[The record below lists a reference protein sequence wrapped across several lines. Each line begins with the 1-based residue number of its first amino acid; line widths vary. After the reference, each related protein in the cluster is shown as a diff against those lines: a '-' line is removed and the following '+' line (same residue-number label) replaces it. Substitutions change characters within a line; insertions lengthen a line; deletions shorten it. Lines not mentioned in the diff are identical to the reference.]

1 MKTLAI
7 DIETYSSV
15 SLQKAGV
22 YAYAASPDFEI
33 LLFGYAW
40 DDGPVEVIDMA
51 QGQKLPQEL
60 QDALY
65 DPEILKTAFNASFE
79 RTCLSAFMGRVTP
92 ADQWS
97 CTAVMARELGLP
109 GSLEAVGDVIGLPE
123 DKQKSKTGKA
133 LIRYFSIPCKAT
145 KVNGERTRNLPR
157 HDPER
162 WNLYVEYN
170 RQDVVT
176 ERAIR
181 KRLQKFPVIPSEH
194 DLWIIDQHINDRGVG
209 VDTVLAENA
218 VAIDQ
223 IVKARLLD
231 AAKELTGLDNPKSAA
246 QLKSWIEEV
255 SGFEVES
262 LNKKMI
268 GDVRS
273 GTSNEEVHAML
284 DIRQGLAKTSTEKY
298 NAMLRTVCPDGRI
311 RGLTQFCG
319 AARTGRWA
327 GRLVQMQN
335 LPQNKMPD
343 MQIPEVREELAKAN
357 FERLKDRFDDPD
369 EDYDWVGQLTC
380 NKNGKFDN
388 TINNVQLIMEHD
400 AGLRGKYFYDT
411 FKERMTVCGDLP
423 WCKLADRMTTTW
435 TDTDDAGLR
444 NFLEIKY
451 EIVNTMKIGDAVL
464 LAMQSC
470 MRHPVREY
478 LLSLKWDGVARADT
492 IFIDYLGAED
502 TEYTR
507 TVTRKALIGAVA
519 RIMQPGCKHDHI
531 LVLVGPQGCRKS
543 TTLAKLGKSWFSD
556 SFYTVQGKEA
566 YEQIQGFWLIEMG
579 EMAATRKAE
588 LESIKQFVSKQSDS
602 YRAAYAK
609 RTQEH
614 PRQCAF
620 FGTTNDDEFLRD
632 ATGGRRFWPVTVTD
646 KGRETGD
653 YFTAE
658 IVDQVWAEI
667 VMRYS
672 AGENWYLDNAKIEA
686 VARQI
691 QDAHTEMNGKQ
702 GLLEQFVERLLP
714 KDWATRNLSQRLAY
728 WNDGFDDEK
737 QAGTER
743 RKTICAL
750 EIHCELFGGTVKD
763 YTPQKTREY
772 NAMLK
777 RLPGWKARSRINYGE
792 IYGQQRGFVRE
803 ESE

>member
-1 MKTLAI
+1 MNQI
-7 DIETYSSV
+7 RY
-15 SLQKAGV
+15 
-22 YAYAASPDFEI
+22 
-33 LLFGYAW
+33 
-40 DDGPVEVIDMA
+40 DGPVTIAVGESRRSTQWKNKEVLWSQLAERLSIPTKTPETVDEYRGFAKSKRDEIKDVGGFVGGSLKGGRRKAEAITQRRLLTLDLDDVPRGADPWDTVVLVLGCAAVLYSTHSHRPEAPRLRLVMPLSRPVSPEEYSAIARKVAQDIGIDMCDDTTYEPHRLMYWPSA
-51 QGQKLPQEL
+51 SINAEYRYEIEDGPWLNADEQLARYVDWHDPSEWPISSRRAEALHRLASHQESPLEKNGIVGAFCRVYDIHDAIEHFLPDTYEKYDDNRYTYKGGSTSGGLVLYDNGVFAYSHHGTDPASGKLCNAFDLVRIHLYGNLDDDTSPGTPSHKMPSFMKL
-60 QDALY
+60 QD
-65 DPEILKTAFNASFE
+65 
-79 RTCLSAFMGRVTP
+79 
-92 ADQWS
+92 
-97 CTAVMARELGLP
+97 
-109 GSLEAVGDVIGLPE
+109 EA
-123 DKQKSKTGKA
+123 
-133 LIRYFSIPCKAT
+133 
-145 KVNGERTRNLPR
+145 
-157 HDPER
+157 
-162 WNLYVEYN
+162 
-170 RQDVVT
+170 
-176 ERAIR
+176 
-181 KRLQKFPVIPSEH
+181 
-194 DLWIIDQHINDRGVG
+194 
-209 VDTVLAENA
+209 
-218 VAIDQ
+218 
-223 IVKARLLD
+223 
-231 AAKELTGLDNPKSAA
+231 
-246 QLKSWIEEV
+246 
-255 SGFEVES
+255 
-262 LNKKMI
+262 
-268 GDVRS
+268 
-273 GTSNEEVHAML
+273 
-284 DIRQGLAKTSTEKY
+284 
-298 NAMLRTVCPDGRI
+298 
-311 RGLTQFCG
+311 
-319 AARTGRWA
+319 
-327 GRLVQMQN
+327 
-335 LPQNKMPD
+335 

-672 AGENWYLDNAKIEA
+672 AGENWYLDNTKIEA

-743 RKTICAL
+743 RKAICAL

-803 ESE
+803 EME

>member
-1 MKTLAI
+1 MNQIRYDGSVTIAVGESRRSTQWKNKEVLWSQLVERLSIPTKTPETVDEYRGFTKSKRDEIKDVGGFVGGSLKGGRRKAEAI
-7 DIETYSSV
+7 MQRRLLTLDLDDVPRNADPWDTVVLVLGCAAVLYSTHSHRPEAPRLRLVMPLSRPVSPEEYSAIARKVAQDIGIDMCDDTTYEPHRLMYWPS
-15 SLQKAGV
+15 
-22 YAYAASPDFEI
+22 ASINAE
-33 LLFGYAW
+33 YRYEVE
-40 DDGPVEVIDMA
+40 DGPWLNADEQLARYVDWHDPSEWPISSRRAEALHRLASHQESPLEKNGIVGAFCRVYDIHDA
-51 QGQKLPQEL
+51 IEHFLPDTYEKYDDNRYTYKGGSTSGGLVLYDNGVFAYSHHGTDPASGKLCNAFDLVRIHLYGNMDDDTSHGTPSHKMPSFMKL
-60 QDALY
+60 QD
-65 DPEILKTAFNASFE
+65 
-79 RTCLSAFMGRVTP
+79 
-92 ADQWS
+92 
-97 CTAVMARELGLP
+97 
-109 GSLEAVGDVIGLPE
+109 EA
-123 DKQKSKTGKA
+123 
-133 LIRYFSIPCKAT
+133 
-145 KVNGERTRNLPR
+145 
-157 HDPER
+157 
-162 WNLYVEYN
+162 
-170 RQDVVT
+170 
-176 ERAIR
+176 
-181 KRLQKFPVIPSEH
+181 
-194 DLWIIDQHINDRGVG
+194 
-209 VDTVLAENA
+209 
-218 VAIDQ
+218 
-223 IVKARLLD
+223 
-231 AAKELTGLDNPKSAA
+231 
-246 QLKSWIEEV
+246 
-255 SGFEVES
+255 
-262 LNKKMI
+262 
-268 GDVRS
+268 
-273 GTSNEEVHAML
+273 
-284 DIRQGLAKTSTEKY
+284 
-298 NAMLRTVCPDGRI
+298 
-311 RGLTQFCG
+311 
-319 AARTGRWA
+319 
-327 GRLVQMQN
+327 
-335 LPQNKMPD
+335 

-507 TVTRKALIGAVA
+507 TVTRKALLGAVA

-743 RKTICAL
+743 RKAICAL

-803 ESE
+803 ETE

>member
-1 MKTLAI
+1 MNQIRYDGSVTIAVGESRRSTQWKNKEVLWSQLVERLSIPTKTPETVDEYRGFAKSKRDEIKDVGGFVGGSLKGGRRKAEAI
-7 DIETYSSV
+7 MQRRLLTLDLDDVPRNADPWDTVVLVLGCAAVLYSTHSHRPEAPRLRLVMPLSRPVSPEEYSAIARKVAQDIGIDMCDDTTYEPHRLMYWPS
-15 SLQKAGV
+15 
-22 YAYAASPDFEI
+22 ASINAE
-33 LLFGYAW
+33 YRYEVE
-40 DDGPVEVIDMA
+40 DGPWLNADEQLARYVDWHDPSEWPISSRRAEALHRLASHQESPLEKSGIVGAFCRVYDIHDA
-51 QGQKLPQEL
+51 IEHFLPDTYEKYDDNRYTYKGGSTSGGLVLYDNGVFAYSHHGTDPASGKLCNAFDLVRIHLYGNLDDDTSPGTPSHKMPSFMKL
-60 QDALY
+60 QD
-65 DPEILKTAFNASFE
+65 
-79 RTCLSAFMGRVTP
+79 
-92 ADQWS
+92 
-97 CTAVMARELGLP
+97 
-109 GSLEAVGDVIGLPE
+109 EA
-123 DKQKSKTGKA
+123 
-133 LIRYFSIPCKAT
+133 
-145 KVNGERTRNLPR
+145 
-157 HDPER
+157 
-162 WNLYVEYN
+162 
-170 RQDVVT
+170 
-176 ERAIR
+176 
-181 KRLQKFPVIPSEH
+181 
-194 DLWIIDQHINDRGVG
+194 
-209 VDTVLAENA
+209 
-218 VAIDQ
+218 
-223 IVKARLLD
+223 
-231 AAKELTGLDNPKSAA
+231 
-246 QLKSWIEEV
+246 
-255 SGFEVES
+255 
-262 LNKKMI
+262 
-268 GDVRS
+268 
-273 GTSNEEVHAML
+273 
-284 DIRQGLAKTSTEKY
+284 
-298 NAMLRTVCPDGRI
+298 
-311 RGLTQFCG
+311 
-319 AARTGRWA
+319 
-327 GRLVQMQN
+327 
-335 LPQNKMPD
+335 

-714 KDWATRNLSQRLAY
+714 KDWATRNLGQRLAY

-743 RKTICAL
+743 RKAICAL

-803 ESE
+803 ETE

>member
-1 MKTLAI
+1 MNQI
-7 DIETYSSV
+7 RY
-15 SLQKAGV
+15 
-22 YAYAASPDFEI
+22 
-33 LLFGYAW
+33 
-40 DDGPVEVIDMA
+40 DGPVTIAVGESRRSTQWKNKEVLWSQLVERLSIPTKTPETVDEYRGFAKSKRDEIKDVGGFVGGSLKGGRRKAEAIMQRRLLTLDLDDVPRNADPWDTVVLVLGCAAVLYSTHSHRPEAPRLRLVMPLSRPVSPEEYSAIARKVAQDIGIDMCDDTTYEPHRLMYWPSA
-51 QGQKLPQEL
+51 SINAEYRYEVEDGPWLNADEQLARYVDWHDPSEWPISSRRAEALHRLASHQESPLEKNGIVGAFCRVYDIHDAIEHFLPDTYEKYDDNRYTYKGGSTSGGLVLYDNGIFAYSHHGTDPASGKLCNAFDLVRIHLYGNLDDDTSPGTPSHKMPSFMKL
-60 QDALY
+60 QD
-65 DPEILKTAFNASFE
+65 
-79 RTCLSAFMGRVTP
+79 
-92 ADQWS
+92 
-97 CTAVMARELGLP
+97 
-109 GSLEAVGDVIGLPE
+109 EA
-123 DKQKSKTGKA
+123 
-133 LIRYFSIPCKAT
+133 
-145 KVNGERTRNLPR
+145 
-157 HDPER
+157 
-162 WNLYVEYN
+162 
-170 RQDVVT
+170 
-176 ERAIR
+176 
-181 KRLQKFPVIPSEH
+181 
-194 DLWIIDQHINDRGVG
+194 
-209 VDTVLAENA
+209 
-218 VAIDQ
+218 
-223 IVKARLLD
+223 
-231 AAKELTGLDNPKSAA
+231 
-246 QLKSWIEEV
+246 
-255 SGFEVES
+255 
-262 LNKKMI
+262 
-268 GDVRS
+268 
-273 GTSNEEVHAML
+273 
-284 DIRQGLAKTSTEKY
+284 
-298 NAMLRTVCPDGRI
+298 
-311 RGLTQFCG
+311 
-319 AARTGRWA
+319 
-327 GRLVQMQN
+327 
-335 LPQNKMPD
+335 

-743 RKTICAL
+743 RKAICAL

-803 ESE
+803 EME

>member
-1 MKTLAI
+1 MTAVQYDGPITIAVGQSRRSTQWQNRDLMWSQLVNRLEIPERTQESAKEYKALPKAQRDEIKDVGGFVGGVLKGGRRKADAITQRRLLTLDLDEVPA
-7 DIETYSSV
+7 DADPWDTVVLVLGCAAVLYSTHSHRPNAPRLRLVMPLSRAV
-15 SLQKAGV
+15 SPEE
-22 YAYAASPDFEI
+22 YAAVARKIAQDIGIDMCDDTTYEPHRLMYWPSLSYDAEYRYEFS
-33 LLFGYAW
+33 
-40 DDGPVEVIDMA
+40 DGPWLDVDEQLKRYVDWHDPTEWPVSSRRAEALHRLASHQESPLEKNGIVGAFCRVYDIHDA
-51 QGQKLPQEL
+51 IEHFLPDTYEKYDDNRYTYKGGSTSGGLVLYDNGIFAYSHHGTDPASGKLCNAFDLVRIHLYGNLDDDTSPGTPSHKMPSFMKL
-60 QDALY
+60 QD
-65 DPEILKTAFNASFE
+65 
-79 RTCLSAFMGRVTP
+79 
-92 ADQWS
+92 
-97 CTAVMARELGLP
+97 
-109 GSLEAVGDVIGLPE
+109 EA
-123 DKQKSKTGKA
+123 
-133 LIRYFSIPCKAT
+133 
-145 KVNGERTRNLPR
+145 
-157 HDPER
+157 
-162 WNLYVEYN
+162 
-170 RQDVVT
+170 
-176 ERAIR
+176 
-181 KRLQKFPVIPSEH
+181 
-194 DLWIIDQHINDRGVG
+194 
-209 VDTVLAENA
+209 
-218 VAIDQ
+218 
-223 IVKARLLD
+223 
-231 AAKELTGLDNPKSAA
+231 
-246 QLKSWIEEV
+246 
-255 SGFEVES
+255 
-262 LNKKMI
+262 
-268 GDVRS
+268 
-273 GTSNEEVHAML
+273 
-284 DIRQGLAKTSTEKY
+284 
-298 NAMLRTVCPDGRI
+298 
-311 RGLTQFCG
+311 
-319 AARTGRWA
+319 
-327 GRLVQMQN
+327 
-335 LPQNKMPD
+335 

-743 RKTICAL
+743 RKAICAL

-803 ESE
+803 ETE

>member
-1 MKTLAI
+1 MNQIRYDGSVTIAVGESRRSTQWKNKEVLWSQLVERLSIPTKTPETVDEYRGFAKSKRDEIKDVGGFVGGSLKGGRRKAEAI
-7 DIETYSSV
+7 MQRRLLTLDLDDVPRNADPWDTVVLVLGCAAVLYSTHSHRPEAPRLRLVMPLSRPVSPEEYSAIARKVAQDIGIDMCDDTTYEPHRLMYWPS
-15 SLQKAGV
+15 
-22 YAYAASPDFEI
+22 ASINAE
-33 LLFGYAW
+33 YRYEVE
-40 DDGPVEVIDMA
+40 DGPWLNADEQLARYVDWHDPSEWPISSRRAEALHRLASHQESPLEKNGIVGAFCRVYDIHDA
-51 QGQKLPQEL
+51 IEHFLPDTYEKYDDNRYTYKGGSTSGGLVLYDNGVFAYSHHGTDPASGKLCNAFDLVRIHLYGNLDDDTSPGTPSHKMPSFMKL
-60 QDALY
+60 QD
-65 DPEILKTAFNASFE
+65 
-79 RTCLSAFMGRVTP
+79 
-92 ADQWS
+92 
-97 CTAVMARELGLP
+97 
-109 GSLEAVGDVIGLPE
+109 EA
-123 DKQKSKTGKA
+123 
-133 LIRYFSIPCKAT
+133 
-145 KVNGERTRNLPR
+145 
-157 HDPER
+157 
-162 WNLYVEYN
+162 
-170 RQDVVT
+170 
-176 ERAIR
+176 
-181 KRLQKFPVIPSEH
+181 
-194 DLWIIDQHINDRGVG
+194 
-209 VDTVLAENA
+209 
-218 VAIDQ
+218 
-223 IVKARLLD
+223 
-231 AAKELTGLDNPKSAA
+231 
-246 QLKSWIEEV
+246 
-255 SGFEVES
+255 
-262 LNKKMI
+262 
-268 GDVRS
+268 
-273 GTSNEEVHAML
+273 
-284 DIRQGLAKTSTEKY
+284 
-298 NAMLRTVCPDGRI
+298 
-311 RGLTQFCG
+311 
-319 AARTGRWA
+319 
-327 GRLVQMQN
+327 
-335 LPQNKMPD
+335 

-686 VARQI
+686 VARLI

-803 ESE
+803 EME

>member
-1 MKTLAI
+1 MNQIRYDGSVTIAVGESRRSTQWKNKEVLWSQLVERLSIPTKTPETVDEYRGFAKSKRDEIKDVGGFVGGSLKGGRRKAEAI
-7 DIETYSSV
+7 MQRRLLTLDLDDVPRNADPWDTVVLVLGCAAVLYSTHSHRPEAPRLRLVMPLSRPVSPEEYSAIARKVAQDIGIDMCDDTTYEPHRLMYWPS
-15 SLQKAGV
+15 
-22 YAYAASPDFEI
+22 ASINAE
-33 LLFGYAW
+33 YRYEVE
-40 DDGPVEVIDMA
+40 DGPWLNADEQLARYIDWHDPSEWPISSRRA
-51 QGQKLPQEL
+51 EALHRLASHQESPLEKNGIVGAFCRVYDIHDAIEHFLPDTYEKYDDNRYTYKGGSTSGGLVLYDNGVFAYSHHGTDPASGKLCNAFDLVRIHLYGNLDDDTSPGTPSHKMPSFMKL
-60 QDALY
+60 QD
-65 DPEILKTAFNASFE
+65 
-79 RTCLSAFMGRVTP
+79 
-92 ADQWS
+92 
-97 CTAVMARELGLP
+97 
-109 GSLEAVGDVIGLPE
+109 EA
-123 DKQKSKTGKA
+123 
-133 LIRYFSIPCKAT
+133 
-145 KVNGERTRNLPR
+145 
-157 HDPER
+157 
-162 WNLYVEYN
+162 
-170 RQDVVT
+170 
-176 ERAIR
+176 
-181 KRLQKFPVIPSEH
+181 
-194 DLWIIDQHINDRGVG
+194 
-209 VDTVLAENA
+209 
-218 VAIDQ
+218 
-223 IVKARLLD
+223 
-231 AAKELTGLDNPKSAA
+231 
-246 QLKSWIEEV
+246 
-255 SGFEVES
+255 
-262 LNKKMI
+262 
-268 GDVRS
+268 
-273 GTSNEEVHAML
+273 
-284 DIRQGLAKTSTEKY
+284 
-298 NAMLRTVCPDGRI
+298 
-311 RGLTQFCG
+311 
-319 AARTGRWA
+319 
-327 GRLVQMQN
+327 
-335 LPQNKMPD
+335 

-743 RKTICAL
+743 RKAICAL

-803 ESE
+803 ETE

>member
-1 MKTLAI
+1 MNQI
-7 DIETYSSV
+7 RY
-15 SLQKAGV
+15 
-22 YAYAASPDFEI
+22 
-33 LLFGYAW
+33 
-40 DDGPVEVIDMA
+40 DGPVTIAVGESRRSTQWKNKEVLWSQLVERLSIPTKTPETVDEYRGFAKSKRDEIKDVGGFVGGSLKGGRRKAEAIMQRRLLTLDLDDVPRNADPWDTVVLVLGCAAVLYSTHSHRPEAPRLRLVMPLSRPVSPEEYSAIARKVAQDIGIDMCDDTTYEPHRLMYWPSA
-51 QGQKLPQEL
+51 SINAEYRYEVEDGPWLNADEQLARYVDWHDPSEWPISSRRAEALHRLASHQESPLEKNGIVGAFCRVYDIHDAIEHFLPDTYEKYDDNRYTYKGGSTSGGLVLYDNGIFAYSHHGTDPASGKLCNAFDLVRIHLYGNLDDDTSPGTPSHKMPSFMKL
-60 QDALY
+60 QD
-65 DPEILKTAFNASFE
+65 
-79 RTCLSAFMGRVTP
+79 
-92 ADQWS
+92 
-97 CTAVMARELGLP
+97 
-109 GSLEAVGDVIGLPE
+109 EA
-123 DKQKSKTGKA
+123 
-133 LIRYFSIPCKAT
+133 
-145 KVNGERTRNLPR
+145 
-157 HDPER
+157 
-162 WNLYVEYN
+162 
-170 RQDVVT
+170 
-176 ERAIR
+176 
-181 KRLQKFPVIPSEH
+181 
-194 DLWIIDQHINDRGVG
+194 
-209 VDTVLAENA
+209 
-218 VAIDQ
+218 
-223 IVKARLLD
+223 
-231 AAKELTGLDNPKSAA
+231 
-246 QLKSWIEEV
+246 
-255 SGFEVES
+255 
-262 LNKKMI
+262 
-268 GDVRS
+268 
-273 GTSNEEVHAML
+273 
-284 DIRQGLAKTSTEKY
+284 
-298 NAMLRTVCPDGRI
+298 
-311 RGLTQFCG
+311 
-319 AARTGRWA
+319 
-327 GRLVQMQN
+327 
-335 LPQNKMPD
+335 

-369 EDYDWVGQLTC
+369 EDYDWVGRLTC

-743 RKTICAL
+743 RKAICAL

-803 ESE
+803 EME

>member
-1 MKTLAI
+1 MNQIRYDGSVTIAVGESRRSTQWKNKEVLWSQLVERLSIPTKTPETVDEYRGFAKSKRDEIKDVGGFVGGSLKGGRRKAEAI
-7 DIETYSSV
+7 MQRRLLTLDLDDVPRNADPWDTVVLVLGCAAVLYSTHSHRPEAPRLRLVMPLSRPVSPEEYSAIARKVAQDIGIDMCDDTTYEPHRLMYWPS
-15 SLQKAGV
+15 
-22 YAYAASPDFEI
+22 ASINAE
-33 LLFGYAW
+33 YRYEVE
-40 DDGPVEVIDMA
+40 DGPWLNADEQLARYVDWHDPSEWPISSRRAEALHRLASHQESPLEKNGIVGAFCRVYDIHDA
-51 QGQKLPQEL
+51 IEHFLPDTYEKYDDNRYTYKGGSTSGGLVLYDNGVFAYSHHGTDPASGKLCNAFDLVRIHLYGNMDDDTSPGTPSHKMPSFMKL
-60 QDALY
+60 QD
-65 DPEILKTAFNASFE
+65 
-79 RTCLSAFMGRVTP
+79 
-92 ADQWS
+92 
-97 CTAVMARELGLP
+97 
-109 GSLEAVGDVIGLPE
+109 EA
-123 DKQKSKTGKA
+123 
-133 LIRYFSIPCKAT
+133 
-145 KVNGERTRNLPR
+145 
-157 HDPER
+157 
-162 WNLYVEYN
+162 
-170 RQDVVT
+170 
-176 ERAIR
+176 
-181 KRLQKFPVIPSEH
+181 
-194 DLWIIDQHINDRGVG
+194 
-209 VDTVLAENA
+209 
-218 VAIDQ
+218 
-223 IVKARLLD
+223 
-231 AAKELTGLDNPKSAA
+231 
-246 QLKSWIEEV
+246 
-255 SGFEVES
+255 
-262 LNKKMI
+262 
-268 GDVRS
+268 
-273 GTSNEEVHAML
+273 
-284 DIRQGLAKTSTEKY
+284 
-298 NAMLRTVCPDGRI
+298 
-311 RGLTQFCG
+311 
-319 AARTGRWA
+319 
-327 GRLVQMQN
+327 
-335 LPQNKMPD
+335 

-602 YRAAYAK
+602 YRAAYDK

-743 RKTICAL
+743 RKAICAL

-803 ESE
+803 ETE

>member
-1 MKTLAI
+1 MNQI
-7 DIETYSSV
+7 RY
-15 SLQKAGV
+15 
-22 YAYAASPDFEI
+22 
-33 LLFGYAW
+33 
-40 DDGPVEVIDMA
+40 DGPVTIAVGESRRSTQWKNKEVLWSQLVERLSIPTKTPETVDEYRGFAKSKRDEIKDVGGFVGGSLKGGRRKAEAIMQRRLLTLDLDDVPRNADPWDTVVLVLGCAAVLYSTHSHRPEAPRLRLVMPLSRPVSPEEYSAIARKVAQDIGIDMCDDTTYEPHRLMYWPSA
-51 QGQKLPQEL
+51 SINAEYRYEVEDGPWLNADEQLARYVDWHDPSEWPISSRRAEALHRLASHQESPLEKNGIVGAFCRVYDIHDAIEHFLPDTYEKYDDNRYTYKGGSTSGGLVLYDNGVFAYSHHGTDPASGKLCNAFDLVRIHLYGNLDDDTSLGTPSHKMSSFMKL
-60 QDALY
+60 QD
-65 DPEILKTAFNASFE
+65 
-79 RTCLSAFMGRVTP
+79 
-92 ADQWS
+92 
-97 CTAVMARELGLP
+97 
-109 GSLEAVGDVIGLPE
+109 
-123 DKQKSKTGKA
+123 
-133 LIRYFSIPCKAT
+133 
-145 KVNGERTRNLPR
+145 
-157 HDPER
+157 
-162 WNLYVEYN
+162 
-170 RQDVVT
+170 
-176 ERAIR
+176 
-181 KRLQKFPVIPSEH
+181 
-194 DLWIIDQHINDRGVG
+194 
-209 VDTVLAENA
+209 
-218 VAIDQ
+218 
-223 IVKARLLD
+223 
-231 AAKELTGLDNPKSAA
+231 
-246 QLKSWIEEV
+246 EV
-255 SGFEVES
+255 
-262 LNKKMI
+262 
-268 GDVRS
+268 
-273 GTSNEEVHAML
+273 
-284 DIRQGLAKTSTEKY
+284 
-298 NAMLRTVCPDGRI
+298 
-311 RGLTQFCG
+311 
-319 AARTGRWA
+319 
-327 GRLVQMQN
+327 
-335 LPQNKMPD
+335 

-743 RKTICAL
+743 RKAICAL

-803 ESE
+803 EME

>member
-1 MKTLAI
+1 MNQI
-7 DIETYSSV
+7 RY
-15 SLQKAGV
+15 
-22 YAYAASPDFEI
+22 
-33 LLFGYAW
+33 
-40 DDGPVEVIDMA
+40 DGPVTIAVGESRRSTQWKNKEVLWSQLVERLSIPTKTPETVDEYRGFAKSKRDEIKDVGGFVGGSLKGGRRKAEAIMQRRLLTLDLDDVPRNADPWDTVVLVLGCAAVLYSTHSHRPEAPRLRLVMPLSRPVSPEEYSAIARKVAQDIGIDMCDDTTYEPHRLMYWPSA
-51 QGQKLPQEL
+51 SINAEYRYEVEDGPWLNADEQLARYVDWHDPSEWPISSRRAEALHRLASHQESPLEKNGIVGAFCRVYDIHDAIEHFLPDTYEKYDDNRYTYKGGSTSGGLVLYDNGVFAYSHHGTDPASGKLCNAFDLVRIHLYGNLDDDTSPGTPSHKMPSFMKL
-60 QDALY
+60 QD
-65 DPEILKTAFNASFE
+65 
-79 RTCLSAFMGRVTP
+79 
-92 ADQWS
+92 
-97 CTAVMARELGLP
+97 
-109 GSLEAVGDVIGLPE
+109 EA
-123 DKQKSKTGKA
+123 
-133 LIRYFSIPCKAT
+133 
-145 KVNGERTRNLPR
+145 
-157 HDPER
+157 
-162 WNLYVEYN
+162 
-170 RQDVVT
+170 
-176 ERAIR
+176 
-181 KRLQKFPVIPSEH
+181 
-194 DLWIIDQHINDRGVG
+194 
-209 VDTVLAENA
+209 
-218 VAIDQ
+218 
-223 IVKARLLD
+223 
-231 AAKELTGLDNPKSAA
+231 
-246 QLKSWIEEV
+246 
-255 SGFEVES
+255 
-262 LNKKMI
+262 
-268 GDVRS
+268 
-273 GTSNEEVHAML
+273 
-284 DIRQGLAKTSTEKY
+284 
-298 NAMLRTVCPDGRI
+298 
-311 RGLTQFCG
+311 
-319 AARTGRWA
+319 
-327 GRLVQMQN
+327 
-335 LPQNKMPD
+335 

-478 LLSLKWDGVARADT
+478 LLGLKWDGVARADT

-609 RTQEH
+609 RTQER

-743 RKTICAL
+743 RKTVCAL

-803 ESE
+803 ETE

>member
-1 MKTLAI
+1 MNQI
-7 DIETYSSV
+7 RY
-15 SLQKAGV
+15 
-22 YAYAASPDFEI
+22 
-33 LLFGYAW
+33 
-40 DDGPVEVIDMA
+40 DGPVTIAVGESRRSTQWKNKEVLWSQLAERLSIPTKTPETVDEYRGFAKSKRDEIKDVGGFVGGSLKGGRRKAEAIMQRRLLTLDLDDVPRDADPWDTVVLVLGCAAVLYSTHSHRPEAPRLRLVMPLSRPVSPEEYSAIARKVAQDIGIDMCDDTTYEPHRLMYWPSA
-51 QGQKLPQEL
+51 SINAEYRYEVEDGPWLNADEQLARYVDWHDPSEWPISSRRAEALHRLASHQESPLEKNGIVGAFCRVYDIHDAIEHFLPDTYEKYDDNRYTYKGGSTSGGLVLYDNGIFAYSHHGTDPASGKLCNAFDLVRIHLYGNLDDDTSPGTPSHKMPSFMKL
-60 QDALY
+60 QD
-65 DPEILKTAFNASFE
+65 
-79 RTCLSAFMGRVTP
+79 
-92 ADQWS
+92 
-97 CTAVMARELGLP
+97 
-109 GSLEAVGDVIGLPE
+109 EA
-123 DKQKSKTGKA
+123 
-133 LIRYFSIPCKAT
+133 
-145 KVNGERTRNLPR
+145 
-157 HDPER
+157 
-162 WNLYVEYN
+162 
-170 RQDVVT
+170 
-176 ERAIR
+176 
-181 KRLQKFPVIPSEH
+181 
-194 DLWIIDQHINDRGVG
+194 
-209 VDTVLAENA
+209 
-218 VAIDQ
+218 
-223 IVKARLLD
+223 
-231 AAKELTGLDNPKSAA
+231 
-246 QLKSWIEEV
+246 
-255 SGFEVES
+255 
-262 LNKKMI
+262 
-268 GDVRS
+268 
-273 GTSNEEVHAML
+273 
-284 DIRQGLAKTSTEKY
+284 
-298 NAMLRTVCPDGRI
+298 
-311 RGLTQFCG
+311 
-319 AARTGRWA
+319 
-327 GRLVQMQN
+327 
-335 LPQNKMPD
+335 

-743 RKTICAL
+743 RKVICAL

-803 ESE
+803 EME

>member
-1 MKTLAI
+1 MNQI
-7 DIETYSSV
+7 RY
-15 SLQKAGV
+15 
-22 YAYAASPDFEI
+22 
-33 LLFGYAW
+33 
-40 DDGPVEVIDMA
+40 DGPVTIAVGESRRSTQWKNKEVLWSQLVERLSIPTKTPETVDEYRGFAKSKRDEIKDVGGFVGGSLKGGRRKAEAIMQRRLLTLDLDDVPRNADPWDTVVLVLGCAAVLYSTHSHRPEAPRLRLVMPLSRPVSPEEYSAIARKVAQDIGIDMCDDTTYEPHRLMYWPSA
-51 QGQKLPQEL
+51 SINAEYRYEVEDGPWLNADEQLARYVDWHDPSEWPISSRRAEALHRLASHQESPLEKNGIVGAFCRVYDIHDAIEHFLPDTYEKNDDNRYTYKGGSTSGGLVLYDNGVFAYSHHGTDPASGKLCNAFDLVRIHLYGNLDDDTSPGTPSHKMPSFMKL
-60 QDALY
+60 QD
-65 DPEILKTAFNASFE
+65 
-79 RTCLSAFMGRVTP
+79 
-92 ADQWS
+92 
-97 CTAVMARELGLP
+97 
-109 GSLEAVGDVIGLPE
+109 EA
-123 DKQKSKTGKA
+123 
-133 LIRYFSIPCKAT
+133 
-145 KVNGERTRNLPR
+145 
-157 HDPER
+157 
-162 WNLYVEYN
+162 
-170 RQDVVT
+170 
-176 ERAIR
+176 
-181 KRLQKFPVIPSEH
+181 
-194 DLWIIDQHINDRGVG
+194 
-209 VDTVLAENA
+209 
-218 VAIDQ
+218 
-223 IVKARLLD
+223 
-231 AAKELTGLDNPKSAA
+231 
-246 QLKSWIEEV
+246 
-255 SGFEVES
+255 
-262 LNKKMI
+262 
-268 GDVRS
+268 
-273 GTSNEEVHAML
+273 
-284 DIRQGLAKTSTEKY
+284 
-298 NAMLRTVCPDGRI
+298 
-311 RGLTQFCG
+311 
-319 AARTGRWA
+319 
-327 GRLVQMQN
+327 
-335 LPQNKMPD
+335 

-743 RKTICAL
+743 RKAICAL

-803 ESE
+803 ETE

>member
-1 MKTLAI
+1 MNQIRYDGSVTIAVGESRRSTQWKNKEVLWSQLVERLSIPTKTPETVDEYRGFAKSKRDEIKDVGGFVGGSLKGGRRKAEAI
-7 DIETYSSV
+7 MQRRLLTLDLDDVPRNADPWDTVVLVLGCAAVLYSTHSHRPEAPRLRLVMPLSRPVSPEEYSAIARKVAQDIGIDMCDDTTYEPHRLMYWPS
-15 SLQKAGV
+15 
-22 YAYAASPDFEI
+22 ASINAE
-33 LLFGYAW
+33 YRYEVE
-40 DDGPVEVIDMA
+40 DGPWLNADEQLARYIDWHDPSEWPISSRRA
-51 QGQKLPQEL
+51 EALHRLASHQESPLEKNGIVGAFCRVYDIHDAIEHFLPDTYEKYDDNRYTYKGGSTSGGLVLYDNGVFAYSHHGTDPASGKLCNAFDLVRIHLYGNLDDDTSPGTPSHKMPSFMKL
-60 QDALY
+60 QD
-65 DPEILKTAFNASFE
+65 
-79 RTCLSAFMGRVTP
+79 
-92 ADQWS
+92 
-97 CTAVMARELGLP
+97 
-109 GSLEAVGDVIGLPE
+109 EA
-123 DKQKSKTGKA
+123 
-133 LIRYFSIPCKAT
+133 
-145 KVNGERTRNLPR
+145 
-157 HDPER
+157 
-162 WNLYVEYN
+162 
-170 RQDVVT
+170 
-176 ERAIR
+176 
-181 KRLQKFPVIPSEH
+181 
-194 DLWIIDQHINDRGVG
+194 
-209 VDTVLAENA
+209 
-218 VAIDQ
+218 
-223 IVKARLLD
+223 
-231 AAKELTGLDNPKSAA
+231 
-246 QLKSWIEEV
+246 
-255 SGFEVES
+255 
-262 LNKKMI
+262 
-268 GDVRS
+268 
-273 GTSNEEVHAML
+273 
-284 DIRQGLAKTSTEKY
+284 
-298 NAMLRTVCPDGRI
+298 
-311 RGLTQFCG
+311 
-319 AARTGRWA
+319 
-327 GRLVQMQN
+327 
-335 LPQNKMPD
+335 

-357 FERLKDRFDDPD
+357 FERLKDRFDAPD

-609 RTQEH
+609 RTQER

>member
-1 MKTLAI
+1 MNQIRYDGSVTIAVGESRRSTQWKNKEVLWSQLVERLSIPTKTPETVDEYRGFAKSKRDEIKDVGGFVGGSLKGGRRKAEAI
-7 DIETYSSV
+7 MQRRLLTLDLDDVPRNADPWDTVVLVLGCAAVLYSTHSHRPEAPRLRLVMPLSRPVSPEEYSAIARKVAQDIGIDMCDDTTYEPHRLMYWPS
-15 SLQKAGV
+15 
-22 YAYAASPDFEI
+22 ASINAE
-33 LLFGYAW
+33 YRYEVE
-40 DDGPVEVIDMA
+40 DGPWLNADEQLARYVDWHDPSEWPISSRRAEALHRLASHQESPLEKNGIVGAFCRVYDIHDAIEHFLPDTYEKYDDNRYTYKGGSTSGGLVLYDNGVFAYSHHGTDPASGKLCNAFDLVRIHLYGNMDDDMSP
-51 QGQKLPQEL
+51 GTPSHKMPSFMKL
-60 QDALY
+60 QD
-65 DPEILKTAFNASFE
+65 
-79 RTCLSAFMGRVTP
+79 
-92 ADQWS
+92 
-97 CTAVMARELGLP
+97 
-109 GSLEAVGDVIGLPE
+109 EA
-123 DKQKSKTGKA
+123 
-133 LIRYFSIPCKAT
+133 
-145 KVNGERTRNLPR
+145 
-157 HDPER
+157 
-162 WNLYVEYN
+162 
-170 RQDVVT
+170 
-176 ERAIR
+176 
-181 KRLQKFPVIPSEH
+181 
-194 DLWIIDQHINDRGVG
+194 
-209 VDTVLAENA
+209 
-218 VAIDQ
+218 
-223 IVKARLLD
+223 
-231 AAKELTGLDNPKSAA
+231 
-246 QLKSWIEEV
+246 
-255 SGFEVES
+255 
-262 LNKKMI
+262 
-268 GDVRS
+268 
-273 GTSNEEVHAML
+273 
-284 DIRQGLAKTSTEKY
+284 
-298 NAMLRTVCPDGRI
+298 
-311 RGLTQFCG
+311 
-319 AARTGRWA
+319 
-327 GRLVQMQN
+327 
-335 LPQNKMPD
+335 

-743 RKTICAL
+743 RKAICAL

-803 ESE
+803 ETE

>member
-1 MKTLAI
+1 MNQI
-7 DIETYSSV
+7 RY
-15 SLQKAGV
+15 
-22 YAYAASPDFEI
+22 
-33 LLFGYAW
+33 
-40 DDGPVEVIDMA
+40 DGPVTIAVGESRRSTQWKNKEVLWSQLVERLSIPTKTPETVDEYRGFAKSKRDEIKDVGGFVGGSLKGGRRKAEAIMQRRLLTLDLDDVPRNADPWDTVVLVLGCAAVLYSTHSHRPEAPRLRLVMPLSRPVSPEEYSAIARKVAQDIGIDMCDDTTYEPHRLMYWPSA
-51 QGQKLPQEL
+51 SINAEYRYEVEDGPWLNADEQLARYVDWHDPSEWPISSRRVEALHRLASHQESPLEKNGIVGAFCRVYDIHDAIEHFLPDTYEKYDDNRYTYKGGSTSGGLVLYDNGIFAYSHHGTDPASGKLCNAFDLVRIHLYGNLDDDTSPGTPSHKMPSFMKL
-60 QDALY
+60 QD
-65 DPEILKTAFNASFE
+65 
-79 RTCLSAFMGRVTP
+79 
-92 ADQWS
+92 
-97 CTAVMARELGLP
+97 
-109 GSLEAVGDVIGLPE
+109 EA
-123 DKQKSKTGKA
+123 
-133 LIRYFSIPCKAT
+133 
-145 KVNGERTRNLPR
+145 
-157 HDPER
+157 
-162 WNLYVEYN
+162 
-170 RQDVVT
+170 
-176 ERAIR
+176 
-181 KRLQKFPVIPSEH
+181 
-194 DLWIIDQHINDRGVG
+194 
-209 VDTVLAENA
+209 
-218 VAIDQ
+218 
-223 IVKARLLD
+223 
-231 AAKELTGLDNPKSAA
+231 
-246 QLKSWIEEV
+246 
-255 SGFEVES
+255 
-262 LNKKMI
+262 
-268 GDVRS
+268 
-273 GTSNEEVHAML
+273 
-284 DIRQGLAKTSTEKY
+284 
-298 NAMLRTVCPDGRI
+298 
-311 RGLTQFCG
+311 
-319 AARTGRWA
+319 
-327 GRLVQMQN
+327 
-335 LPQNKMPD
+335 

-743 RKTICAL
+743 RKVICAL

-803 ESE
+803 EME

>member
-1 MKTLAI
+1 MNQIRYDGSVTIAVGESRRSTQWKNKEVLWSQLVERLSIPTKTP
-7 DIETYSSV
+7 ETVDEYR
-15 SLQKAGV
+15 
-22 YAYAASPDFEI
+22 
-33 LLFGYAW
+33 GYAKSKRDEIKDVGGFVGGSLKGSRRKAEAIMQRRLLTLDLDDVPRNADPW
-40 DDGPVEVIDMA
+40 DTVVLVLGCAAVLYSTHSHRPEAPRLRLVMPLSRPVSPEEYSAIARKVAQDIGIDMCDDTTYEPHRLMYWPSASINAEYRYEVEDGPWLNADEQLARYVDWHDPSEWPISSRRAEALHRLASHQESPLEKNGIVGAFCRVYDIHDA
-51 QGQKLPQEL
+51 IEHFLPDTYEKYDDNRYTYKGGSTSGGLVLYDNGVFAYSHHGTDPASGKLCSAFDLVRIHLYGNMDDDTSPGTPSHKMPSFMKL
-60 QDALY
+60 QD
-65 DPEILKTAFNASFE
+65 
-79 RTCLSAFMGRVTP
+79 
-92 ADQWS
+92 
-97 CTAVMARELGLP
+97 
-109 GSLEAVGDVIGLPE
+109 EA
-123 DKQKSKTGKA
+123 
-133 LIRYFSIPCKAT
+133 
-145 KVNGERTRNLPR
+145 
-157 HDPER
+157 
-162 WNLYVEYN
+162 
-170 RQDVVT
+170 
-176 ERAIR
+176 
-181 KRLQKFPVIPSEH
+181 
-194 DLWIIDQHINDRGVG
+194 
-209 VDTVLAENA
+209 
-218 VAIDQ
+218 
-223 IVKARLLD
+223 
-231 AAKELTGLDNPKSAA
+231 
-246 QLKSWIEEV
+246 
-255 SGFEVES
+255 
-262 LNKKMI
+262 
-268 GDVRS
+268 
-273 GTSNEEVHAML
+273 
-284 DIRQGLAKTSTEKY
+284 
-298 NAMLRTVCPDGRI
+298 
-311 RGLTQFCG
+311 
-319 AARTGRWA
+319 
-327 GRLVQMQN
+327 
-335 LPQNKMPD
+335 

-743 RKTICAL
+743 RKAICAL

-803 ESE
+803 ETE

>member
-1 MKTLAI
+1 MNQIRYDGSVTIAVGESRRSTQWKNKEVLWSQLVERLSIPTKTPETVDEYRGFAKSKRDEIKDVGGFFGGSLKGGRRKAEAI
-7 DIETYSSV
+7 MQRRLLTLDLDDVPRNADPWDTVVLVLGCAAVLYSTHSHRPEAPRLRLVMPLSRPVSPEEYSAIARKVAQDIGIDMCDDTTYEPHRLMYWPS
-15 SLQKAGV
+15 
-22 YAYAASPDFEI
+22 ASINAE
-33 LLFGYAW
+33 YRYEVE
-40 DDGPVEVIDMA
+40 DGPWLNADEQLARYVDWHDPSEWPISSRRAEALHRLASHQESPLEKNGIVGAFCRVYDIHDA
-51 QGQKLPQEL
+51 IEHFLPDTYEKYDDNRYTYKGGSTSGGLVLYDNGVFAYSHHGTDPASGKLCNAFDLVRIHLYGNLDDDTSPGTPSHKMPSFMKL
-60 QDALY
+60 QD
-65 DPEILKTAFNASFE
+65 
-79 RTCLSAFMGRVTP
+79 
-92 ADQWS
+92 
-97 CTAVMARELGLP
+97 
-109 GSLEAVGDVIGLPE
+109 EA
-123 DKQKSKTGKA
+123 
-133 LIRYFSIPCKAT
+133 
-145 KVNGERTRNLPR
+145 
-157 HDPER
+157 
-162 WNLYVEYN
+162 
-170 RQDVVT
+170 
-176 ERAIR
+176 
-181 KRLQKFPVIPSEH
+181 
-194 DLWIIDQHINDRGVG
+194 
-209 VDTVLAENA
+209 
-218 VAIDQ
+218 
-223 IVKARLLD
+223 
-231 AAKELTGLDNPKSAA
+231 
-246 QLKSWIEEV
+246 
-255 SGFEVES
+255 
-262 LNKKMI
+262 
-268 GDVRS
+268 
-273 GTSNEEVHAML
+273 
-284 DIRQGLAKTSTEKY
+284 
-298 NAMLRTVCPDGRI
+298 
-311 RGLTQFCG
+311 
-319 AARTGRWA
+319 
-327 GRLVQMQN
+327 
-335 LPQNKMPD
+335 

-743 RKTICAL
+743 RKAICAL

-803 ESE
+803 ETE

>member
-1 MKTLAI
+1 MNQI
-7 DIETYSSV
+7 RY
-15 SLQKAGV
+15 
-22 YAYAASPDFEI
+22 
-33 LLFGYAW
+33 
-40 DDGPVEVIDMA
+40 DGPVAIAVGESRRSTQWKNKEVLWSQLVERLSIPTKTPETVDEYRGFAKSKRDEIKDVGGFVGGSLKGGRRKAEAIMQRRLLTLDLDDVPRNADPWDTVVLVLGCAAVLYSTHSHRPEAPRLRLVMPLSRPVSPEEYSAIARKVAQDIGIDMCDDTTYEPHRLMYWPSA
-51 QGQKLPQEL
+51 SINAEYRYEVEDGPWLNADEQLARYVDWHDPSEWPISSRRAEALHRLASHQESPLEKNGIVGAFCRVYDIHDAIAHFLPDTYEKYDDNRYTYKGGSTSGGLVLYDNGVFAYSHHGTDPASGKLCNAFDLVRIHLYGNLDDDTSPGTPSHKMPSFMKL
-60 QDALY
+60 QD
-65 DPEILKTAFNASFE
+65 
-79 RTCLSAFMGRVTP
+79 
-92 ADQWS
+92 
-97 CTAVMARELGLP
+97 
-109 GSLEAVGDVIGLPE
+109 EA
-123 DKQKSKTGKA
+123 
-133 LIRYFSIPCKAT
+133 
-145 KVNGERTRNLPR
+145 
-157 HDPER
+157 
-162 WNLYVEYN
+162 
-170 RQDVVT
+170 
-176 ERAIR
+176 
-181 KRLQKFPVIPSEH
+181 
-194 DLWIIDQHINDRGVG
+194 
-209 VDTVLAENA
+209 
-218 VAIDQ
+218 
-223 IVKARLLD
+223 
-231 AAKELTGLDNPKSAA
+231 
-246 QLKSWIEEV
+246 
-255 SGFEVES
+255 
-262 LNKKMI
+262 
-268 GDVRS
+268 
-273 GTSNEEVHAML
+273 
-284 DIRQGLAKTSTEKY
+284 
-298 NAMLRTVCPDGRI
+298 
-311 RGLTQFCG
+311 
-319 AARTGRWA
+319 
-327 GRLVQMQN
+327 
-335 LPQNKMPD
+335 

-743 RKTICAL
+743 RKAICAL

-803 ESE
+803 ETE

>member
-1 MKTLAI
+1 MNQI
-7 DIETYSSV
+7 RY
-15 SLQKAGV
+15 
-22 YAYAASPDFEI
+22 
-33 LLFGYAW
+33 
-40 DDGPVEVIDMA
+40 DGPVTIAVGESRRSTQWKNKEVLWSQLVARLSIPTKTPETVDEYRGFAKSKRDEIKDVGGFVGGSLKGGRRKAEAIMQRRLLTLDLDDVPRNADPWDTVVLVLGCAAVLYSTHSHRPEAPRLRLVMPLSRPVSPEEYSAIARKVAQDIGIDMCDDTTYEPHRLMYWPSA
-51 QGQKLPQEL
+51 SINAEYRYEVEDGPWLNADEQLARYVDWHDPSEWPISSRRAEALHRLASHQESPLEKNGIVGAFCRVYDIHDAIEHFLPDTYEKYDDNRYTYKGGSTSGGLVLYDNGVFAYSHHGTDPASGKLCNAFDLVRIHLYGNLDDDTSPGTPSHKMPSFMKL
-60 QDALY
+60 QD
-65 DPEILKTAFNASFE
+65 
-79 RTCLSAFMGRVTP
+79 
-92 ADQWS
+92 
-97 CTAVMARELGLP
+97 
-109 GSLEAVGDVIGLPE
+109 EA
-123 DKQKSKTGKA
+123 
-133 LIRYFSIPCKAT
+133 
-145 KVNGERTRNLPR
+145 
-157 HDPER
+157 
-162 WNLYVEYN
+162 
-170 RQDVVT
+170 
-176 ERAIR
+176 
-181 KRLQKFPVIPSEH
+181 
-194 DLWIIDQHINDRGVG
+194 
-209 VDTVLAENA
+209 
-218 VAIDQ
+218 
-223 IVKARLLD
+223 
-231 AAKELTGLDNPKSAA
+231 
-246 QLKSWIEEV
+246 
-255 SGFEVES
+255 
-262 LNKKMI
+262 
-268 GDVRS
+268 
-273 GTSNEEVHAML
+273 
-284 DIRQGLAKTSTEKY
+284 
-298 NAMLRTVCPDGRI
+298 
-311 RGLTQFCG
+311 
-319 AARTGRWA
+319 
-327 GRLVQMQN
+327 
-335 LPQNKMPD
+335 

-743 RKTICAL
+743 RKAICAL

-803 ESE
+803 ETE

>member
-1 MKTLAI
+1 MNQI
-7 DIETYSSV
+7 RY
-15 SLQKAGV
+15 
-22 YAYAASPDFEI
+22 
-33 LLFGYAW
+33 
-40 DDGPVEVIDMA
+40 DGPVTIAVGESRRSTQWKNKEVLWSQLVERLSIPTKTPETVDEYRGFAKSKRDEIKDVGGFVGGSLKGGRRKAEAIMQRRLLTLDLDDVPRNADPWDTVVLVLGCAAVLYSTHSHRPEAPRLRLVMPLSRPVSPEEYSAIARKVAQDIGIDMCDDTTYEPHRLMYWPSA
-51 QGQKLPQEL
+51 SINAEYRYEVEDGPWLNADEQLARYVDWHDPSEWPISSRRAEALHRLASHQESPLEKNGIVGAFCRVYDIHDAIEHFLPDTYEKYDDNRYTYKGGSTSGGLVLYDNGIFAYSHHGTDPASGKLCNAFDLVRIHLYGNLDDDTSPGTPSHKMPSFMKL
-60 QDALY
+60 QD
-65 DPEILKTAFNASFE
+65 
-79 RTCLSAFMGRVTP
+79 
-92 ADQWS
+92 
-97 CTAVMARELGLP
+97 
-109 GSLEAVGDVIGLPE
+109 EA
-123 DKQKSKTGKA
+123 T
-133 LIRYFSIPCKAT
+133 
-145 KVNGERTRNLPR
+145 
-157 HDPER
+157 
-162 WNLYVEYN
+162 
-170 RQDVVT
+170 
-176 ERAIR
+176 
-181 KRLQKFPVIPSEH
+181 
-194 DLWIIDQHINDRGVG
+194 
-209 VDTVLAENA
+209 
-218 VAIDQ
+218 
-223 IVKARLLD
+223 
-231 AAKELTGLDNPKSAA
+231 
-246 QLKSWIEEV
+246 
-255 SGFEVES
+255 
-262 LNKKMI
+262 
-268 GDVRS
+268 
-273 GTSNEEVHAML
+273 
-284 DIRQGLAKTSTEKY
+284 
-298 NAMLRTVCPDGRI
+298 
-311 RGLTQFCG
+311 
-319 AARTGRWA
+319 
-327 GRLVQMQN
+327 
-335 LPQNKMPD
+335 
-343 MQIPEVREELAKAN
+343 QIPEVREELAKAN

-743 RKTICAL
+743 RKAICAL

-803 ESE
+803 EME

>member
-1 MKTLAI
+1 MNQI
-7 DIETYSSV
+7 RY
-15 SLQKAGV
+15 
-22 YAYAASPDFEI
+22 
-33 LLFGYAW
+33 
-40 DDGPVEVIDMA
+40 DGPVTIAVGESRRSTQWKNKEVLWSQLVERLSIPTKTPETVDEYRGFAKSKRDEIKDVGGFVGGSLKGGRRKAEAIMQRRLLTLDLDDVPRNADPWDTVVLVLGCAAVLYSTHSHRPEAPRLRLVMPLSRPVSPEEYSAIARKVAQDIGIDMCDDTTYEPHRLMYWPSA
-51 QGQKLPQEL
+51 SINAEYRYEVEDGPWLNADEQLARYVDWHDPSEWPISSRRAEALHRLASHQESPLEKNGIVGAFCRVYDIHDAIEHFLPDTYEKYDDNRYTYKGGSTSGGLVLYDNGIFAYSHHGTDPASGKLCNAFDLVRIHLYGNLDDDTSPGTPSHKMPSFMKL
-60 QDALY
+60 QD
-65 DPEILKTAFNASFE
+65 
-79 RTCLSAFMGRVTP
+79 
-92 ADQWS
+92 
-97 CTAVMARELGLP
+97 
-109 GSLEAVGDVIGLPE
+109 EA
-123 DKQKSKTGKA
+123 
-133 LIRYFSIPCKAT
+133 
-145 KVNGERTRNLPR
+145 
-157 HDPER
+157 
-162 WNLYVEYN
+162 
-170 RQDVVT
+170 
-176 ERAIR
+176 
-181 KRLQKFPVIPSEH
+181 
-194 DLWIIDQHINDRGVG
+194 
-209 VDTVLAENA
+209 
-218 VAIDQ
+218 
-223 IVKARLLD
+223 
-231 AAKELTGLDNPKSAA
+231 
-246 QLKSWIEEV
+246 
-255 SGFEVES
+255 
-262 LNKKMI
+262 
-268 GDVRS
+268 
-273 GTSNEEVHAML
+273 
-284 DIRQGLAKTSTEKY
+284 
-298 NAMLRTVCPDGRI
+298 
-311 RGLTQFCG
+311 
-319 AARTGRWA
+319 
-327 GRLVQMQN
+327 
-335 LPQNKMPD
+335 

-702 GLLEQFVERLLP
+702 GLLEQFVDRLLP

-743 RKTICAL
+743 RKAICAL

-803 ESE
+803 EME

>member
-1 MKTLAI
+1 MNQIRYDGSVTIAVGESRRSTQWKNKEVLWSQLVDRLSIPTKTPETVDEYRGFAKSKRDEIKDVGGFVGGSLKGGRRKAEAI
-7 DIETYSSV
+7 MQRRLLTLDLDDVPRNADPWDTVVLVLGCAAVLYSTHSHRPEAPRLRLVMPLSRPVSPEEYSAIARKVAQDIGIDMCDDTTYEPHRLMYWPS
-15 SLQKAGV
+15 
-22 YAYAASPDFEI
+22 ASINAE
-33 LLFGYAW
+33 YRYEVE
-40 DDGPVEVIDMA
+40 DGPWLNADEQLARYVDWHDPSEWPISSRRAEALHRLASHQESPLEKNGIVGAFCRVYDIHDA
-51 QGQKLPQEL
+51 IEHFLPDTYEKYDDNRYTYKGGSTSGGLVLYDNGVFAYSHHGTDPASGKLCNAFDLVRIHLYGNLDDDTSPGTPSHKMPSFMKL
-60 QDALY
+60 QD
-65 DPEILKTAFNASFE
+65 
-79 RTCLSAFMGRVTP
+79 
-92 ADQWS
+92 
-97 CTAVMARELGLP
+97 
-109 GSLEAVGDVIGLPE
+109 EA
-123 DKQKSKTGKA
+123 
-133 LIRYFSIPCKAT
+133 
-145 KVNGERTRNLPR
+145 
-157 HDPER
+157 
-162 WNLYVEYN
+162 
-170 RQDVVT
+170 
-176 ERAIR
+176 
-181 KRLQKFPVIPSEH
+181 
-194 DLWIIDQHINDRGVG
+194 
-209 VDTVLAENA
+209 
-218 VAIDQ
+218 
-223 IVKARLLD
+223 
-231 AAKELTGLDNPKSAA
+231 
-246 QLKSWIEEV
+246 
-255 SGFEVES
+255 
-262 LNKKMI
+262 
-268 GDVRS
+268 
-273 GTSNEEVHAML
+273 
-284 DIRQGLAKTSTEKY
+284 
-298 NAMLRTVCPDGRI
+298 
-311 RGLTQFCG
+311 
-319 AARTGRWA
+319 
-327 GRLVQMQN
+327 
-335 LPQNKMPD
+335 

-743 RKTICAL
+743 RKAICAL

-803 ESE
+803 ETE

>member
-1 MKTLAI
+1 MNQI
-7 DIETYSSV
+7 RY
-15 SLQKAGV
+15 
-22 YAYAASPDFEI
+22 
-33 LLFGYAW
+33 
-40 DDGPVEVIDMA
+40 DGPVTIAVGESRRSTQWKNKEVLWSQLVERLSIPTKTPETVDEYRGFAKSKRDEIKDVGGFVGGSLKGGRRKAEAIMQRRLLTLDLDDVPRNADPWDTVVLVLGCAAVLYSTHSHRPEAPRLRLVMPLSRPVSPEEYSAIARKVAQDIGIDMCDDTTYEPHRLMYWPSA
-51 QGQKLPQEL
+51 SINAEYRYEVEDGPWLNADEQLARYVDWHDPSEWPISSRRAEALHRLASHQESPLEKNGIVGAFCRVYDIHDAIEHFLPDTYEKYDDNRYTYKGGSTSGGLVLYDNGVFAYSHHGTDPASGKLCNAFDLVRIHLYGNLDDDISPGTPSHKMPSFMKL
-60 QDALY
+60 QD
-65 DPEILKTAFNASFE
+65 
-79 RTCLSAFMGRVTP
+79 
-92 ADQWS
+92 
-97 CTAVMARELGLP
+97 
-109 GSLEAVGDVIGLPE
+109 EA
-123 DKQKSKTGKA
+123 
-133 LIRYFSIPCKAT
+133 
-145 KVNGERTRNLPR
+145 
-157 HDPER
+157 
-162 WNLYVEYN
+162 
-170 RQDVVT
+170 
-176 ERAIR
+176 
-181 KRLQKFPVIPSEH
+181 
-194 DLWIIDQHINDRGVG
+194 
-209 VDTVLAENA
+209 
-218 VAIDQ
+218 
-223 IVKARLLD
+223 
-231 AAKELTGLDNPKSAA
+231 
-246 QLKSWIEEV
+246 
-255 SGFEVES
+255 
-262 LNKKMI
+262 
-268 GDVRS
+268 
-273 GTSNEEVHAML
+273 
-284 DIRQGLAKTSTEKY
+284 
-298 NAMLRTVCPDGRI
+298 
-311 RGLTQFCG
+311 
-319 AARTGRWA
+319 
-327 GRLVQMQN
+327 
-335 LPQNKMPD
+335 

-369 EDYDWVGQLTC
+369 ENYDWVGQLTC

-423 WCKLADRMTTTW
+423 WCKLADRMTTAW

-743 RKTICAL
+743 RKAICAL

-803 ESE
+803 EME

>member
-1 MKTLAI
+1 MNQI
-7 DIETYSSV
+7 RY
-15 SLQKAGV
+15 
-22 YAYAASPDFEI
+22 
-33 LLFGYAW
+33 
-40 DDGPVEVIDMA
+40 DGPVTIAVGESRRSTQWQNKEVLWSQLVERLSIPTKTPETIDEYRGFAKSKRDEIKDVGGFVGGSLNGGRRKAEAIMQRRLLTLDLDDVPRNADPWDTVVLVLGCAAVLYSTHSHRPEAPRLRLVMPLSRPVSPEEYSAIARKVAQDIGIDMCDDTTYEPHRLMYWPSA
-51 QGQKLPQEL
+51 SINAEYRYEVEDGPWLNADEQLARYVDWHDPSEWPISSRRAEALHRLASHQESPLEKNGIVGAFCRVYDIHDAIEHFLPDTYEKYDDNRYTYKGGSTSGGLVLYDNGVFAYSHHGTDPASGKLCNAFDLVRIHLYGNLDDDTSPGTPSHKMPSFMKL
-60 QDALY
+60 QD
-65 DPEILKTAFNASFE
+65 
-79 RTCLSAFMGRVTP
+79 
-92 ADQWS
+92 
-97 CTAVMARELGLP
+97 
-109 GSLEAVGDVIGLPE
+109 EA
-123 DKQKSKTGKA
+123 
-133 LIRYFSIPCKAT
+133 
-145 KVNGERTRNLPR
+145 
-157 HDPER
+157 
-162 WNLYVEYN
+162 
-170 RQDVVT
+170 
-176 ERAIR
+176 
-181 KRLQKFPVIPSEH
+181 
-194 DLWIIDQHINDRGVG
+194 
-209 VDTVLAENA
+209 
-218 VAIDQ
+218 
-223 IVKARLLD
+223 
-231 AAKELTGLDNPKSAA
+231 
-246 QLKSWIEEV
+246 
-255 SGFEVES
+255 
-262 LNKKMI
+262 
-268 GDVRS
+268 
-273 GTSNEEVHAML
+273 
-284 DIRQGLAKTSTEKY
+284 
-298 NAMLRTVCPDGRI
+298 
-311 RGLTQFCG
+311 
-319 AARTGRWA
+319 
-327 GRLVQMQN
+327 
-335 LPQNKMPD
+335 

-658 IVDQVWAEI
+658 TVDQVWAEI

-743 RKTICAL
+743 RKAICAL

-803 ESE
+803 ETE

>member
-1 MKTLAI
+1 MNQI
-7 DIETYSSV
+7 RY
-15 SLQKAGV
+15 
-22 YAYAASPDFEI
+22 
-33 LLFGYAW
+33 
-40 DDGPVEVIDMA
+40 DGPVTIAVGESRRSTQWKNKEVLWSQLVERLSIPTKTPETVDEYRGFAKSKRDEIKDVGGFVGGSLKGGRRKAEAIMQRRLLTLDLDDVPRNADPWDTVVLVLGCAAVLYSTHSHRPEAPRLRLVMPLSRPVSPEEYSAIARKVAQDIGIDMCDDTTYEPHRLMYWPSA
-51 QGQKLPQEL
+51 SINAEYRYEVEDGPWLNADEQLARYVDWHDPSEWPISSRRAEALHRLASHQESPLEKNGIVGAFCRVYDIHDAIEHFLPDTYEKYDDNRYTYKGGSTSGGLVLYDNGIFAYSHHGTDPASGKLCNAFDLVRIHLYGNLDDDTSPGTPSHKMPSFMKL
-60 QDALY
+60 QD
-65 DPEILKTAFNASFE
+65 
-79 RTCLSAFMGRVTP
+79 
-92 ADQWS
+92 
-97 CTAVMARELGLP
+97 
-109 GSLEAVGDVIGLPE
+109 EA
-123 DKQKSKTGKA
+123 
-133 LIRYFSIPCKAT
+133 
-145 KVNGERTRNLPR
+145 
-157 HDPER
+157 
-162 WNLYVEYN
+162 
-170 RQDVVT
+170 
-176 ERAIR
+176 
-181 KRLQKFPVIPSEH
+181 
-194 DLWIIDQHINDRGVG
+194 
-209 VDTVLAENA
+209 
-218 VAIDQ
+218 
-223 IVKARLLD
+223 
-231 AAKELTGLDNPKSAA
+231 
-246 QLKSWIEEV
+246 
-255 SGFEVES
+255 
-262 LNKKMI
+262 
-268 GDVRS
+268 
-273 GTSNEEVHAML
+273 
-284 DIRQGLAKTSTEKY
+284 
-298 NAMLRTVCPDGRI
+298 
-311 RGLTQFCG
+311 
-319 AARTGRWA
+319 
-327 GRLVQMQN
+327 
-335 LPQNKMPD
+335 

-588 LESIKQFVSKQSDS
+588 LEQIKQFVSKQSDS

-743 RKTICAL
+743 RKAICAL

-803 ESE
+803 EME

>member
-1 MKTLAI
+1 MNQIRYDGSVTIAVGESRRSTQWKNKEVLWSQLVERLSIPTKTPETVDEYRGFAKSKRDEIKDVGGFVGGSLKGGRRKAEAI
-7 DIETYSSV
+7 MQRRLLTLDLDDVPRNADPWDTVVLVLGCAAVLYSTHSHRPEAPRLRLVMPLSRPVSPEEYSAIARKVAQDIGIDMCDDTTYEPHRLMYWPS
-15 SLQKAGV
+15 
-22 YAYAASPDFEI
+22 ASINAE
-33 LLFGYAW
+33 YRYEVE
-40 DDGPVEVIDMA
+40 DGPWLNADEQLARYVDWHDPSEWPISSRRAEALHRLASHQESPLEKNGIVGAFCRVYDIHDA
-51 QGQKLPQEL
+51 IEHFLPDTYEKYDDNRYTYKGGSTSGGLVLYDNGVFAYSHHGTDPASGKLCNAFDLVRIHLYGNLDDDTSPGTPSHKMPSFMKL
-60 QDALY
+60 QD
-65 DPEILKTAFNASFE
+65 
-79 RTCLSAFMGRVTP
+79 
-92 ADQWS
+92 
-97 CTAVMARELGLP
+97 
-109 GSLEAVGDVIGLPE
+109 EA
-123 DKQKSKTGKA
+123 
-133 LIRYFSIPCKAT
+133 
-145 KVNGERTRNLPR
+145 
-157 HDPER
+157 
-162 WNLYVEYN
+162 
-170 RQDVVT
+170 
-176 ERAIR
+176 
-181 KRLQKFPVIPSEH
+181 
-194 DLWIIDQHINDRGVG
+194 
-209 VDTVLAENA
+209 
-218 VAIDQ
+218 
-223 IVKARLLD
+223 
-231 AAKELTGLDNPKSAA
+231 
-246 QLKSWIEEV
+246 
-255 SGFEVES
+255 
-262 LNKKMI
+262 
-268 GDVRS
+268 
-273 GTSNEEVHAML
+273 
-284 DIRQGLAKTSTEKY
+284 
-298 NAMLRTVCPDGRI
+298 
-311 RGLTQFCG
+311 
-319 AARTGRWA
+319 
-327 GRLVQMQN
+327 
-335 LPQNKMPD
+335 

-423 WCKLADRMTTTW
+423 WCKLVDRMTTTW

-653 YFTAE
+653 YFTPE
-658 IVDQVWAEI
+658 VVDQVWAEI

-743 RKTICAL
+743 RKTVCAL

-792 IYGQQRGFVRE
+792 IYGQQRGFIRE
-803 ESE
+803 ETE

>member
-1 MKTLAI
+1 MNQI
-7 DIETYSSV
+7 RY
-15 SLQKAGV
+15 
-22 YAYAASPDFEI
+22 
-33 LLFGYAW
+33 
-40 DDGPVEVIDMA
+40 DGPVTIAVGESRRSTQWKNKEVLWSQLVERLSIPTKTPETVDEYRGFAKSKRDEIKDVGGFVGGSLKGGRRIAEAIMQRRLLTLDLDDVPRNADPWDTVVLVLGCAAVLYSTHSHRPEAPRLRLVMPLSRPVSPEEYSAIARKVAQDIGIDMCDDTTYEPHRLMYWPSA
-51 QGQKLPQEL
+51 SINAEYRYEVEDGPWLNADEQLARYVDWHDPSEWPISSRRAEALHRLASHQESPLEKNGIVGAFCRVYDIHDAIEHFLPDTYEKYDDNRYTYKGGSTSGGLVLYDNGIFAYSHHGTDPASGKLCNAFDLVRIHLYGNLDDDTSPGTPSHKMPSFMKL
-60 QDALY
+60 QD
-65 DPEILKTAFNASFE
+65 
-79 RTCLSAFMGRVTP
+79 
-92 ADQWS
+92 
-97 CTAVMARELGLP
+97 
-109 GSLEAVGDVIGLPE
+109 EA
-123 DKQKSKTGKA
+123 
-133 LIRYFSIPCKAT
+133 
-145 KVNGERTRNLPR
+145 
-157 HDPER
+157 
-162 WNLYVEYN
+162 
-170 RQDVVT
+170 
-176 ERAIR
+176 
-181 KRLQKFPVIPSEH
+181 
-194 DLWIIDQHINDRGVG
+194 
-209 VDTVLAENA
+209 
-218 VAIDQ
+218 
-223 IVKARLLD
+223 
-231 AAKELTGLDNPKSAA
+231 
-246 QLKSWIEEV
+246 
-255 SGFEVES
+255 
-262 LNKKMI
+262 
-268 GDVRS
+268 
-273 GTSNEEVHAML
+273 
-284 DIRQGLAKTSTEKY
+284 
-298 NAMLRTVCPDGRI
+298 
-311 RGLTQFCG
+311 
-319 AARTGRWA
+319 
-327 GRLVQMQN
+327 
-335 LPQNKMPD
+335 

-614 PRQCAF
+614 PRQ
-620 FGTTNDDEFLRD
+620 
-632 ATGGRRFWPVTVTD
+632 
-646 KGRETGD
+646 
-653 YFTAE
+653 
-658 IVDQVWAEI
+658 
-667 VMRYS
+667 
-672 AGENWYLDNAKIEA
+672 
-686 VARQI
+686 
-691 QDAHTEMNGKQ
+691 
-702 GLLEQFVERLLP
+702 
-714 KDWATRNLSQRLAY
+714 
-728 WNDGFDDEK
+728 
-737 QAGTER
+737 
-743 RKTICAL
+743 
-750 EIHCELFGGTVKD
+750 
-763 YTPQKTREY
+763 
-772 NAMLK
+772 
-777 RLPGWKARSRINYGE
+777 
-792 IYGQQRGFVRE
+792 
-803 ESE
+803 

>member
-1 MKTLAI
+1 MNQI
-7 DIETYSSV
+7 RY
-15 SLQKAGV
+15 
-22 YAYAASPDFEI
+22 
-33 LLFGYAW
+33 
-40 DDGPVEVIDMA
+40 DGPVTIAVGESRRSTQWKNKEVLWSQLVERLSIPTKTPETVDEYRGFAKSKRDEIKDVGGFVGGSLKGGRRKAEAIMQRRLLTLDLDDVPRNADPWDTVVLVLGCAAVLYSTHSHRPEAPRLRLVMPLSRPVSPEEYSAIARKVAQDIGIDMCDDTTYEPHRLMYWPSA
-51 QGQKLPQEL
+51 SINAEYRYEVEDGPWLNADEQLARYVDWHDPSEWPISSRRAEALHRLASHQESPLEKNGIVGAFCRVYDIHDAIEHFLPDTYEKYDDNRYTYKGGSTSGGLVLYDNGVFAYSHHGTDPASGKLCNAFDLVRIHLYGNLDDDTSPGTPSHKMPSFMKL
-60 QDALY
+60 QD
-65 DPEILKTAFNASFE
+65 
-79 RTCLSAFMGRVTP
+79 
-92 ADQWS
+92 
-97 CTAVMARELGLP
+97 
-109 GSLEAVGDVIGLPE
+109 EA
-123 DKQKSKTGKA
+123 
-133 LIRYFSIPCKAT
+133 
-145 KVNGERTRNLPR
+145 
-157 HDPER
+157 
-162 WNLYVEYN
+162 
-170 RQDVVT
+170 
-176 ERAIR
+176 
-181 KRLQKFPVIPSEH
+181 
-194 DLWIIDQHINDRGVG
+194 
-209 VDTVLAENA
+209 
-218 VAIDQ
+218 
-223 IVKARLLD
+223 
-231 AAKELTGLDNPKSAA
+231 
-246 QLKSWIEEV
+246 
-255 SGFEVES
+255 
-262 LNKKMI
+262 
-268 GDVRS
+268 
-273 GTSNEEVHAML
+273 
-284 DIRQGLAKTSTEKY
+284 
-298 NAMLRTVCPDGRI
+298 
-311 RGLTQFCG
+311 
-319 AARTGRWA
+319 
-327 GRLVQMQN
+327 
-335 LPQNKMPD
+335 

-478 LLSLKWDGVARADT
+478 LLNLKWDGVARADT

-702 GLLEQFVERLLP
+702 GLLEQFVKRLLP

-803 ESE
+803 ETE

>member
-1 MKTLAI
+1 MNQIRYDGSVTIAVGESRRSTQWKNKEVLWSQLVERLSIPTKTPETVDEYRGFAKSKRDEIKDVGGFVGGSLKGGRRKAEAI
-7 DIETYSSV
+7 MQRRLLTLDLDDVPRNADPWDTVVLVLGCAAVLYSTHSHRPEAPRLRLVMPLSRPVSPEEYSAIARKVAQDIGIDMCDDTTYEPHRLMYWPS
-15 SLQKAGV
+15 
-22 YAYAASPDFEI
+22 ASINAE
-33 LLFGYAW
+33 YRYEVE
-40 DDGPVEVIDMA
+40 DGPWLNADEQLARYVDWHDPSEWPISSRRAKALHRLASHQESPLEKNGIVGAFCRVYDIHDA
-51 QGQKLPQEL
+51 IEHFLPDTYEKYDDNRYTYKGGSTSGGLVLYDNGVFAYSHHGTDPASGKLCNAFDLVRIHLYGNLDDDTSPGTPSHKMPSFMKL
-60 QDALY
+60 QD
-65 DPEILKTAFNASFE
+65 
-79 RTCLSAFMGRVTP
+79 
-92 ADQWS
+92 
-97 CTAVMARELGLP
+97 
-109 GSLEAVGDVIGLPE
+109 EA
-123 DKQKSKTGKA
+123 
-133 LIRYFSIPCKAT
+133 
-145 KVNGERTRNLPR
+145 
-157 HDPER
+157 
-162 WNLYVEYN
+162 
-170 RQDVVT
+170 
-176 ERAIR
+176 
-181 KRLQKFPVIPSEH
+181 
-194 DLWIIDQHINDRGVG
+194 
-209 VDTVLAENA
+209 
-218 VAIDQ
+218 
-223 IVKARLLD
+223 
-231 AAKELTGLDNPKSAA
+231 
-246 QLKSWIEEV
+246 
-255 SGFEVES
+255 
-262 LNKKMI
+262 
-268 GDVRS
+268 
-273 GTSNEEVHAML
+273 
-284 DIRQGLAKTSTEKY
+284 
-298 NAMLRTVCPDGRI
+298 
-311 RGLTQFCG
+311 
-319 AARTGRWA
+319 
-327 GRLVQMQN
+327 
-335 LPQNKMPD
+335 

-743 RKTICAL
+743 RKAICAL

-803 ESE
+803 EME

>member
-1 MKTLAI
+1 MNQI
-7 DIETYSSV
+7 RY
-15 SLQKAGV
+15 
-22 YAYAASPDFEI
+22 
-33 LLFGYAW
+33 
-40 DDGPVEVIDMA
+40 DGPVTIAVGESRRSTQWKNKEVLWSQLVERLSIPTKTPETVDEYRGFAKSKRDEIKDVGGFVGGSLKGGRRKAEAIMQRRLLTLDLDDVPRNADPWDTVVLVLGCAAVLYSTHSHRPEAPRLRLVMPLSRPVSPEEYSAIARKVAQDIGIDMCDDTTYEPHRLMYWPSA
-51 QGQKLPQEL
+51 SINAEYRYEVEDGPWLNADEQLARYVDWHDPSEWPISSRRAEALHRLASHQESPLEKNGIVGAFCRVYDIHDAIEHFLPDTYEKYDDNRYTYKGGSTSGGLVLYDNGVFAYSHHGTDPASGKLCNAFDLVRIHLYGNLDDDTSPGTPSHKMPSFMKL
-60 QDALY
+60 QD
-65 DPEILKTAFNASFE
+65 
-79 RTCLSAFMGRVTP
+79 
-92 ADQWS
+92 
-97 CTAVMARELGLP
+97 
-109 GSLEAVGDVIGLPE
+109 EA
-123 DKQKSKTGKA
+123 
-133 LIRYFSIPCKAT
+133 
-145 KVNGERTRNLPR
+145 
-157 HDPER
+157 
-162 WNLYVEYN
+162 
-170 RQDVVT
+170 
-176 ERAIR
+176 
-181 KRLQKFPVIPSEH
+181 
-194 DLWIIDQHINDRGVG
+194 
-209 VDTVLAENA
+209 
-218 VAIDQ
+218 
-223 IVKARLLD
+223 
-231 AAKELTGLDNPKSAA
+231 
-246 QLKSWIEEV
+246 
-255 SGFEVES
+255 
-262 LNKKMI
+262 
-268 GDVRS
+268 
-273 GTSNEEVHAML
+273 
-284 DIRQGLAKTSTEKY
+284 
-298 NAMLRTVCPDGRI
+298 
-311 RGLTQFCG
+311 
-319 AARTGRWA
+319 
-327 GRLVQMQN
+327 
-335 LPQNKMPD
+335 

-357 FERLKDRFDDPD
+357 FERLKDRFDAPD

-672 AGENWYLDNAKIEA
+672 TGENWYLDNAKIEA

-743 RKTICAL
+743 RKAICAL

-803 ESE
+803 EME

>member
-1 MKTLAI
+1 MNQIRYDGSVTIAVGESRRSTQWKNKEVLWSQLVERLSIPTKTPETVDEYRGFAKSKRDEIKDVGGFVGGSLKGGRRKAEAI
-7 DIETYSSV
+7 MQRRLLTLDLDDVPRNADPWDTVVLVLGCAAVLYSTHSHRPEAPRLRLVMPLSRPVSPEEYSAIARKVAQDIGIDMCDDTTYEPHRLMYWPS
-15 SLQKAGV
+15 
-22 YAYAASPDFEI
+22 ASINAE
-33 LLFGYAW
+33 YRYEVE
-40 DDGPVEVIDMA
+40 DGPWLNADEQLARYVDWHDPSEWPISSRRAEALHRLASHQESPLEKNGIVGAFCRVYDIHDA
-51 QGQKLPQEL
+51 IEHFLPDTYEKYDDNRYTYKGGSTSGGLVLYDNGVFAYSHHGTDPASGKLCNAFDLVRIHLYGNLDDDTSPGTPSHKMPSFMKL
-60 QDALY
+60 QD
-65 DPEILKTAFNASFE
+65 
-79 RTCLSAFMGRVTP
+79 
-92 ADQWS
+92 
-97 CTAVMARELGLP
+97 
-109 GSLEAVGDVIGLPE
+109 EA
-123 DKQKSKTGKA
+123 
-133 LIRYFSIPCKAT
+133 
-145 KVNGERTRNLPR
+145 
-157 HDPER
+157 
-162 WNLYVEYN
+162 
-170 RQDVVT
+170 
-176 ERAIR
+176 
-181 KRLQKFPVIPSEH
+181 
-194 DLWIIDQHINDRGVG
+194 
-209 VDTVLAENA
+209 
-218 VAIDQ
+218 
-223 IVKARLLD
+223 
-231 AAKELTGLDNPKSAA
+231 
-246 QLKSWIEEV
+246 
-255 SGFEVES
+255 
-262 LNKKMI
+262 
-268 GDVRS
+268 
-273 GTSNEEVHAML
+273 
-284 DIRQGLAKTSTEKY
+284 
-298 NAMLRTVCPDGRI
+298 
-311 RGLTQFCG
+311 
-319 AARTGRWA
+319 
-327 GRLVQMQN
+327 
-335 LPQNKMPD
+335 

-369 EDYDWVGQLTC
+369 EDYDWVDQLTC

-743 RKTICAL
+743 RKAICAL

-803 ESE
+803 ETE

>member
-1 MKTLAI
+1 MNQIRYDGSVTIAVGESRRSTQWKNKEVLWSQLVERLSIPTKTPETVDEYRGFAKSKRDEIKDVGGFVGGSLKGGRRKAEAI
-7 DIETYSSV
+7 MQRRLLTLDLDDVPRNADPWDTVVLVLGCAAVLYSTHSHRPEAPRLRLVMPLSRPVSPEEYSAIARKVAQDIGIDMCDDTTYEPHRLMYWPS
-15 SLQKAGV
+15 
-22 YAYAASPDFEI
+22 ASINAE
-33 LLFGYAW
+33 YRYEVE
-40 DDGPVEVIDMA
+40 DGPWLNADEQLARYVDWHDPSEWPISSRRAEALHRLASHQESPLEKSGIVGAFCRVYDIHDA
-51 QGQKLPQEL
+51 IEHFLPDTYEKYDDNRYTYKGGSTSGGLVLYDNGVFAYSHHGTDPASGKLCNAFDLVRIHLYGNLDDDTSPGTPSHKMPSFMKL
-60 QDALY
+60 QD
-65 DPEILKTAFNASFE
+65 
-79 RTCLSAFMGRVTP
+79 
-92 ADQWS
+92 
-97 CTAVMARELGLP
+97 
-109 GSLEAVGDVIGLPE
+109 EA
-123 DKQKSKTGKA
+123 
-133 LIRYFSIPCKAT
+133 
-145 KVNGERTRNLPR
+145 
-157 HDPER
+157 
-162 WNLYVEYN
+162 
-170 RQDVVT
+170 
-176 ERAIR
+176 
-181 KRLQKFPVIPSEH
+181 
-194 DLWIIDQHINDRGVG
+194 
-209 VDTVLAENA
+209 
-218 VAIDQ
+218 
-223 IVKARLLD
+223 
-231 AAKELTGLDNPKSAA
+231 
-246 QLKSWIEEV
+246 
-255 SGFEVES
+255 
-262 LNKKMI
+262 
-268 GDVRS
+268 
-273 GTSNEEVHAML
+273 
-284 DIRQGLAKTSTEKY
+284 
-298 NAMLRTVCPDGRI
+298 
-311 RGLTQFCG
+311 
-319 AARTGRWA
+319 
-327 GRLVQMQN
+327 
-335 LPQNKMPD
+335 

-470 MRHPVREY
+470 MRHPIREY

-743 RKTICAL
+743 RKAICAL

-803 ESE
+803 ETE

>member
-1 MKTLAI
+1 
-7 DIETYSSV
+7 
-15 SLQKAGV
+15 
-22 YAYAASPDFEI
+22 
-33 LLFGYAW
+33 
-40 DDGPVEVIDMA
+40 
-51 QGQKLPQEL
+51 
-60 QDALY
+60 
-65 DPEILKTAFNASFE
+65 
-79 RTCLSAFMGRVTP
+79 
-92 ADQWS
+92 
-97 CTAVMARELGLP
+97 
-109 GSLEAVGDVIGLPE
+109 
-123 DKQKSKTGKA
+123 
-133 LIRYFSIPCKAT
+133 
-145 KVNGERTRNLPR
+145 
-157 HDPER
+157 
-162 WNLYVEYN
+162 
-170 RQDVVT
+170 
-176 ERAIR
+176 
-181 KRLQKFPVIPSEH
+181 
-194 DLWIIDQHINDRGVG
+194 
-209 VDTVLAENA
+209 
-218 VAIDQ
+218 
-223 IVKARLLD
+223 
-231 AAKELTGLDNPKSAA
+231 
-246 QLKSWIEEV
+246 
-255 SGFEVES
+255 
-262 LNKKMI
+262 
-268 GDVRS
+268 
-273 GTSNEEVHAML
+273 
-284 DIRQGLAKTSTEKY
+284 
-298 NAMLRTVCPDGRI
+298 
-311 RGLTQFCG
+311 
-319 AARTGRWA
+319 
-327 GRLVQMQN
+327 
-335 LPQNKMPD
+335 
-343 MQIPEVREELAKAN
+343 
-357 FERLKDRFDDPD
+357 
-369 EDYDWVGQLTC
+369 
-380 NKNGKFDN
+380 
-388 TINNVQLIMEHD
+388 MEHD

-478 LLSLKWDGVARADT
+478 LVSLKWDGVARADT

-543 TTLAKLGKSWFSD
+543 TTLAKLGTSWFSD

-743 RKTICAL
+743 RKAICAL

-803 ESE
+803 EME

>member
-1 MKTLAI
+1 MNQI
-7 DIETYSSV
+7 RY
-15 SLQKAGV
+15 
-22 YAYAASPDFEI
+22 
-33 LLFGYAW
+33 
-40 DDGPVEVIDMA
+40 DGPVTIAVGESRRSTQWKNKEVLWSQLVERLSIPTKTPETVDEYRGFAKSKRDEIKDVGGFVGGSLKGGRRKAEAIMQRRLLTLDLDDVPRNADPWDTVVLVLGCAAVLYSTHSHRPEAPRLRLVMPLSRPVSPEEYSAIARKVAQDIGIDMCDDTTYEPHRLMYWPSA
-51 QGQKLPQEL
+51 SINAEYRYEVEDGPWLNADEQLARYVDWHDPSEWPISSRRAEALHRLASHQESPLEKNGIVGAFCRVYDIHDAIEHFLPDTYEKYDDNRYTYKGGSTSGGLVLYDNGVFAYSHHGTDPASGKLCNAFDLVRIHLYGNLDDDTSPGTPSHKMPSFMKL
-60 QDALY
+60 QD
-65 DPEILKTAFNASFE
+65 
-79 RTCLSAFMGRVTP
+79 
-92 ADQWS
+92 
-97 CTAVMARELGLP
+97 
-109 GSLEAVGDVIGLPE
+109 EA
-123 DKQKSKTGKA
+123 
-133 LIRYFSIPCKAT
+133 
-145 KVNGERTRNLPR
+145 
-157 HDPER
+157 
-162 WNLYVEYN
+162 
-170 RQDVVT
+170 
-176 ERAIR
+176 
-181 KRLQKFPVIPSEH
+181 
-194 DLWIIDQHINDRGVG
+194 
-209 VDTVLAENA
+209 
-218 VAIDQ
+218 
-223 IVKARLLD
+223 
-231 AAKELTGLDNPKSAA
+231 
-246 QLKSWIEEV
+246 
-255 SGFEVES
+255 
-262 LNKKMI
+262 
-268 GDVRS
+268 
-273 GTSNEEVHAML
+273 
-284 DIRQGLAKTSTEKY
+284 
-298 NAMLRTVCPDGRI
+298 
-311 RGLTQFCG
+311 
-319 AARTGRWA
+319 
-327 GRLVQMQN
+327 
-335 LPQNKMPD
+335 

-728 WNDGFDDEK
+728 
-737 QAGTER
+737 
-743 RKTICAL
+743 
-750 EIHCELFGGTVKD
+750 
-763 YTPQKTREY
+763 
-772 NAMLK
+772 
-777 RLPGWKARSRINYGE
+777 
-792 IYGQQRGFVRE
+792 
-803 ESE
+803 

>member
-1 MKTLAI
+1 MNQIRYDGSVTIAVGESRRSTQWKNKEVLWSQLVERLSIPTKTPETVDEYRGFAKSKRDEIKDVGGFVGGSLKGGRRKAEAI
-7 DIETYSSV
+7 MQRRLLTLDLDDVPRNADPWDTVVLVLGCAAVLYSTHSHRPEAPRLRLVMPLSRLVSPEEYSAIARKVAQDIGIDMCDDTTYEPHRLMYWPS
-15 SLQKAGV
+15 
-22 YAYAASPDFEI
+22 ASINAE
-33 LLFGYAW
+33 YRYEVE
-40 DDGPVEVIDMA
+40 DGPWLNADEQLARYVDWHDPSEWPISSRRAEALHRLASHQESPLEKNGIVGAFCRVYDIHDA
-51 QGQKLPQEL
+51 IEHFLPDTYEKYDDNRYTYKGGSTSGGLVLYDNGVFAYSHHGTDPASGKLCNAFDLVRIHLYGNMDDDTSPGTPSHKMPSFMKL
-60 QDALY
+60 QD
-65 DPEILKTAFNASFE
+65 
-79 RTCLSAFMGRVTP
+79 
-92 ADQWS
+92 
-97 CTAVMARELGLP
+97 
-109 GSLEAVGDVIGLPE
+109 EA
-123 DKQKSKTGKA
+123 
-133 LIRYFSIPCKAT
+133 
-145 KVNGERTRNLPR
+145 
-157 HDPER
+157 
-162 WNLYVEYN
+162 
-170 RQDVVT
+170 
-176 ERAIR
+176 
-181 KRLQKFPVIPSEH
+181 
-194 DLWIIDQHINDRGVG
+194 
-209 VDTVLAENA
+209 
-218 VAIDQ
+218 
-223 IVKARLLD
+223 
-231 AAKELTGLDNPKSAA
+231 
-246 QLKSWIEEV
+246 
-255 SGFEVES
+255 
-262 LNKKMI
+262 
-268 GDVRS
+268 
-273 GTSNEEVHAML
+273 
-284 DIRQGLAKTSTEKY
+284 
-298 NAMLRTVCPDGRI
+298 
-311 RGLTQFCG
+311 
-319 AARTGRWA
+319 
-327 GRLVQMQN
+327 
-335 LPQNKMPD
+335 

-357 FERLKDRFDDPD
+357 FERLKDRVDDPD

-653 YFTAE
+653 YFTGE

-743 RKTICAL
+743 RKAICAL

-803 ESE
+803 ETE

>member
-1 MKTLAI
+1 MNQI
-7 DIETYSSV
+7 RY
-15 SLQKAGV
+15 
-22 YAYAASPDFEI
+22 
-33 LLFGYAW
+33 
-40 DDGPVEVIDMA
+40 DGPVTIAVGESRRSTQWKNKEVLWSQLAERLSIPTKTPETVDEYRGFAKSKRDEIKDVGGFVGGSLKGGRRKAEAIMQRRLLTLDLDDVPRDADPWDTVVLVLGCAAVLYSTHSHRPEAPRLRLVMPLSRPVSPEEYSAIARKVAQDIGIDMCDDTTYEPHRLMYWPSA
-51 QGQKLPQEL
+51 SINAEYRYELEDGPWLNADEQLARYVDWHDPSEWPISSRRAEALHRLASHQESPLEKNGIVGAFCRVYDIHDAIEHFLPDTYEKYDDNRYTYKGGSTSGGLVLYDNGVFAYSHHGTDPASGKLCNAFDLVRIHLYGNLDDDTSPGTPSHKMPSFMKL
-60 QDALY
+60 QD
-65 DPEILKTAFNASFE
+65 
-79 RTCLSAFMGRVTP
+79 
-92 ADQWS
+92 
-97 CTAVMARELGLP
+97 
-109 GSLEAVGDVIGLPE
+109 EA
-123 DKQKSKTGKA
+123 
-133 LIRYFSIPCKAT
+133 
-145 KVNGERTRNLPR
+145 
-157 HDPER
+157 
-162 WNLYVEYN
+162 
-170 RQDVVT
+170 
-176 ERAIR
+176 
-181 KRLQKFPVIPSEH
+181 
-194 DLWIIDQHINDRGVG
+194 
-209 VDTVLAENA
+209 
-218 VAIDQ
+218 
-223 IVKARLLD
+223 
-231 AAKELTGLDNPKSAA
+231 
-246 QLKSWIEEV
+246 
-255 SGFEVES
+255 
-262 LNKKMI
+262 
-268 GDVRS
+268 
-273 GTSNEEVHAML
+273 
-284 DIRQGLAKTSTEKY
+284 
-298 NAMLRTVCPDGRI
+298 
-311 RGLTQFCG
+311 
-319 AARTGRWA
+319 
-327 GRLVQMQN
+327 
-335 LPQNKMPD
+335 

-743 RKTICAL
+743 RKVICAL

-803 ESE
+803 EME